1 MTHPLSSFAQQ
12 PISDSITL
20 PLASLDINTPQEGT
34 LDNIIKK
41 NYINDTEEINYK
53 NFNDNIL
60 RDIREDIEDMINR
73 KIKLIEKT
81 SKASKESCSLNYLEQ
96 INNLKRELV
105 SKNLIINKLL
115 ETVNK
120 FTNSHLY
127 ILKSNQYLNT
137 TLKTLVRAAM
147 MLKIILQSVL

>member
-73 KIKLIEKT
+73 KTKSIEKT

-120 FTNSHLY
+120 FTN
-127 ILKSNQYLNT
+127 
-137 TLKTLVRAAM
+137 
-147 MLKIILQSVL
+147 QSSFYPEIQPIP

>member
-41 NYINDTEEINYK
+41 NYINDTEEINCK

-73 KIKLIEKT
+73 KTKSIEKT

-120 FTNSHLY
+120 FTN
-127 ILKSNQYLNT
+127 
-137 TLKTLVRAAM
+137 
-147 MLKIILQSVL
+147 QSSLHPEIQPIP

>member
-20 PLASLDINTPQEGT
+20 PLASLYINTPQEGT

-41 NYINDTEEINYK
+41 NYINDTEEINCK

-73 KIKLIEKT
+73 KTKSIEKT

-120 FTNSHLY
+120 FTN
-127 ILKSNQYLNT
+127 
-137 TLKTLVRAAM
+137 
-147 MLKIILQSVL
+147 QSSLHPEIQPIP

>member
-41 NYINDTEEINYK
+41 NYKNDTEEINYK

-73 KIKLIEKT
+73 KIKSIEKT
-81 SKASKESCSLNYLEQ
+81 SKASKESCSLNFLEQ

-120 FTNSHLY
+120 FTN
-127 ILKSNQYLNT
+127 
-137 TLKTLVRAAM
+137 
-147 MLKIILQSVL
+147 QSSLHPEIQPIP

>member
-60 RDIREDIEDMINR
+60 RDIRENIEDMINR
-73 KIKLIEKT
+73 KIKSIEKT
-81 SKASKESCSLNYLEQ
+81 SKASKESCSLNFLEQ

-120 FTNSHLY
+120 FTN
-127 ILKSNQYLNT
+127 
-137 TLKTLVRAAM
+137 
-147 MLKIILQSVL
+147 QSSFYPEIQPIP

>member
-73 KIKLIEKT
+73 KTKSIEKT

-120 FTNSHLY
+120 FTN
-127 ILKSNQYLNT
+127 
-137 TLKTLVRAAM
+137 
-147 MLKIILQSVL
+147 QSSLHPEIQPIA

>member
-1 MTHPLSSFAQQ
+1 MAHPLSSFAQQ
-12 PISDSITL
+12 TISDSITL

-34 LDNIIKK
+34 LDIIIKK

-73 KIKLIEKT
+73 KTKSIEKT

-120 FTNSHLY
+120 FTN
-127 ILKSNQYLNT
+127 
-137 TLKTLVRAAM
+137 
-147 MLKIILQSVL
+147 QSSLHPEIQPIP

>member
-115 ETVNK
+115 ETE
-120 FTNSHLY
+120 
-127 ILKSNQYLNT
+127 
-137 TLKTLVRAAM
+137 
-147 MLKIILQSVL
+147 

>member
-20 PLASLDINTPQEGT
+20 LLASLDINTPQEGT

-41 NYINDTEEINYK
+41 NYKNDTEEINYK

-73 KIKLIEKT
+73 KTKSIEKT

-120 FTNSHLY
+120 FTN
-127 ILKSNQYLNT
+127 
-137 TLKTLVRAAM
+137 
-147 MLKIILQSVL
+147 QSSLHPEIQPIP

>member
-41 NYINDTEEINYK
+41 NYKNDTEEINYK

-73 KIKLIEKT
+73 KTKSIEKT

-120 FTNSHLY
+120 FT
-127 ILKSNQYLNT
+127 T
-137 TLKTLVRAAM
+137 
-147 MLKIILQSVL
+147 QSSLHPEIQPIP

>member
-41 NYINDTEEINYK
+41 NYKNDTEEINYK

-60 RDIREDIEDMINR
+60 RDIREDIEDMIDR
-73 KIKLIEKT
+73 KIISIEKT
-81 SKASKESCSLNYLEQ
+81 SKASKESCSLNFLEQ

-120 FTNSHLY
+120 FT
-127 ILKSNQYLNT
+127 T
-137 TLKTLVRAAM
+137 
-147 MLKIILQSVL
+147 QSSLHPEIQPIP

>member
-41 NYINDTEEINYK
+41 NYKNDTEEINYK

-73 KIKLIEKT
+73 KTKSIEKT

-120 FTNSHLY
+120 FTN
-127 ILKSNQYLNT
+127 
-137 TLKTLVRAAM
+137 
-147 MLKIILQSVL
+147 QSSFYPEIQPIP

>member
-41 NYINDTEEINYK
+41 NYKNDTEEINYK

-73 KIKLIEKT
+73 KTKSIEKT

-120 FTNSHLY
+120 FTN
-127 ILKSNQYLNT
+127 
-137 TLKTLVRAAM
+137 
-147 MLKIILQSVL
+147 QSSLHPEIQPIP

>member
-34 LDNIIKK
+34 LDIIIKK

-73 KIKLIEKT
+73 KTKSIEKT

-120 FTNSHLY
+120 FTN
-127 ILKSNQYLNT
+127 
-137 TLKTLVRAAM
+137 
-147 MLKIILQSVL
+147 QSSLHPEIQPIP

>member
-60 RDIREDIEDMINR
+60 RDICEDIEDMINR
-73 KIKLIEKT
+73 KTKSIEKT

-120 FTNSHLY
+120 FTN
-127 ILKSNQYLNT
+127 
-137 TLKTLVRAAM
+137 
-147 MLKIILQSVL
+147 QSSLHPEIQPIP

>member
-73 KIKLIEKT
+73 KTKSIEKT

-105 SKNLIINKLL
+105 SKNLIMNKLL

-120 FTNSHLY
+120 FTN
-127 ILKSNQYLNT
+127 
-137 TLKTLVRAAM
+137 
-147 MLKIILQSVL
+147 QSSLHPEIQPIP

>member
-73 KIKLIEKT
+73 KTKSIEKT

-120 FTNSHLY
+120 FTN
-127 ILKSNQYLNT
+127 
-137 TLKTLVRAAM
+137 
-147 MLKIILQSVL
+147 QSSLHPEIQPIP

>member
-20 PLASLDINTPQEGT
+20 PLASLDVNTPQEGT

-73 KIKLIEKT
+73 KTKSIEKT

-120 FTNSHLY
+120 FTN
-127 ILKSNQYLNT
+127 
-137 TLKTLVRAAM
+137 
-147 MLKIILQSVL
+147 QSSLHPEIQPIP

>member
-20 PLASLDINTPQEGT
+20 LLASLDINTPQEGT

-41 NYINDTEEINYK
+41 NYKNDTEEINYK

-60 RDIREDIEDMINR
+60 RDIREDIEDMIDR
-73 KIKLIEKT
+73 KIISIEKT
-81 SKASKESCSLNYLEQ
+81 SKASKESCSLNFLEQ

-120 FTNSHLY
+120 FT
-127 ILKSNQYLNT
+127 T
-137 TLKTLVRAAM
+137 
-147 MLKIILQSVL
+147 QSSLHPEIQPIP

>member
-60 RDIREDIEDMINR
+60 RDIREDIEDMIDR
-73 KIKLIEKT
+73 KIISIEKT
-81 SKASKESCSLNYLEQ
+81 SKASKESCSLNFLEQ

-120 FTNSHLY
+120 FTN
-127 ILKSNQYLNT
+127 
-137 TLKTLVRAAM
+137 
-147 MLKIILQSVL
+147 QSSLHPEIQPIP

>member
-20 PLASLDINTPQEGT
+20 PLASLDVNTPQEGT

-41 NYINDTEEINYK
+41 NYKNDTEEINYK

-73 KIKLIEKT
+73 KIKSIEKT
-81 SKASKESCSLNYLEQ
+81 SKASKESCSLNFLEQ

-120 FTNSHLY
+120 FTN
-127 ILKSNQYLNT
+127 
-137 TLKTLVRAAM
+137 
-147 MLKIILQSVL
+147 QSSLHPEIQPIP

>member
-73 KIKLIEKT
+73 KTKSIEKT
-81 SKASKESCSLNYLEQ
+81 LKASKESCSLNYLEQ

-120 FTNSHLY
+120 FT
-127 ILKSNQYLNT
+127 T
-137 TLKTLVRAAM
+137 
-147 MLKIILQSVL
+147 QSSLHPEIQPIP

>member
-1 MTHPLSSFAQQ
+1 MAHPLSSFAQQ
-12 PISDSITL
+12 TISDSITL

-73 KIKLIEKT
+73 KTKSIEKT
-81 SKASKESCSLNYLEQ
+81 SKASKERCSLNYLEQ

-120 FTNSHLY
+120 FTN
-127 ILKSNQYLNT
+127 
-137 TLKTLVRAAM
+137 
-147 MLKIILQSVL
+147 QSSLHPEIQPIP

>member
-12 PISDSITL
+12 SISDSITL

-73 KIKLIEKT
+73 KTKSIEKT

-120 FTNSHLY
+120 FTN
-127 ILKSNQYLNT
+127 
-137 TLKTLVRAAM
+137 
-147 MLKIILQSVL
+147 QSSLHPEIQPIP

>member
-34 LDNIIKK
+34 LDIIIKK

-73 KIKLIEKT
+73 KIKSIEKT
-81 SKASKESCSLNYLEQ
+81 SKSSKESCSLNFLEQ

-120 FTNSHLY
+120 FT
-127 ILKSNQYLNT
+127 T
-137 TLKTLVRAAM
+137 
-147 MLKIILQSVL
+147 QSSLHPEIQPIP

>member
-34 LDNIIKK
+34 LDNVIKK

-73 KIKLIEKT
+73 KTKSIEKT

-96 INNLKRELV
+96 INNLKIELV

-120 FTNSHLY
+120 FTN
-127 ILKSNQYLNT
+127 
-137 TLKTLVRAAM
+137 
-147 MLKIILQSVL
+147 QSSLHPEIQPIP

>member
-12 PISDSITL
+12 SISDSITL

-73 KIKLIEKT
+73 KTKSIEKT
-81 SKASKESCSLNYLEQ
+81 LKASKESCSLNYLEQ

-120 FTNSHLY
+120 FTN
-127 ILKSNQYLNT
+127 
-137 TLKTLVRAAM
+137 
-147 MLKIILQSVL
+147 QSSLHPEIQPIP

>member
-34 LDNIIKK
+34 LDNITKK

-73 KIKLIEKT
+73 KTKSIEKT

-120 FTNSHLY
+120 FTN
-127 ILKSNQYLNT
+127 
-137 TLKTLVRAAM
+137 
-147 MLKIILQSVL
+147 QSSLHPEIQPIP

>member
-73 KIKLIEKT
+73 KTKSIEKT

-120 FTNSHLY
+120 FT
-127 ILKSNQYLNT
+127 T
-137 TLKTLVRAAM
+137 
-147 MLKIILQSVL
+147 QSSLHPEIQPIP

>member
-73 KIKLIEKT
+73 KTKSIEKT

-105 SKNLIINKLL
+105 SKNLIINKQ

-120 FTNSHLY
+120 FTN
-127 ILKSNQYLNT
+127 
-137 TLKTLVRAAM
+137 
-147 MLKIILQSVL
+147 QSSLHPEIQPIP

>member
-120 FTNSHLY
+120 FTN
-127 ILKSNQYLNT
+127 
-137 TLKTLVRAAM
+137 
-147 MLKIILQSVL
+147 QSSLHPEIQPIP

>member
-41 NYINDTEEINYK
+41 NYKNDTEEINYK

-73 KIKLIEKT
+73 KIKSIEKT
-81 SKASKESCSLNYLEQ
+81 SKASKESCSLNFLEQ

-120 FTNSHLY
+120 FT
-127 ILKSNQYLNT
+127 T
-137 TLKTLVRAAM
+137 
-147 MLKIILQSVL
+147 QSSLHPEIQPIP

>member
-120 FTNSHLY
+120 FT
-127 ILKSNQYLNT
+127 T
-137 TLKTLVRAAM
+137 
-147 MLKIILQSVL
+147 QSSLHPEIQPIP

>member
-60 RDIREDIEDMINR
+60 QDIREDIEDMINR
-73 KIKLIEKT
+73 KTKSIEKT

-120 FTNSHLY
+120 FTN
-127 ILKSNQYLNT
+127 
-137 TLKTLVRAAM
+137 
-147 MLKIILQSVL
+147 QSSLHPEIQPIP

>member
-105 SKNLIINKLL
+105 SKNLIINKQ

-120 FTNSHLY
+120 FTN
-127 ILKSNQYLNT
+127 
-137 TLKTLVRAAM
+137 
-147 MLKIILQSVL
+147 QSSLHPEIQPIP

>member
-1 MTHPLSSFAQQ
+1 MAHPLSSFAQQ
-12 PISDSITL
+12 TISDSITL

-73 KIKLIEKT
+73 KTKSIEKT

-120 FTNSHLY
+120 FTN
-127 ILKSNQYLNT
+127 
-137 TLKTLVRAAM
+137 
-147 MLKIILQSVL
+147 QSSLHPEIQPIP

>member
-73 KIKLIEKT
+73 KIKSIEKT
-81 SKASKESCSLNYLEQ
+81 SKASKESCSLNFLEQ

-120 FTNSHLY
+120 FTN
-127 ILKSNQYLNT
+127 
-137 TLKTLVRAAM
+137 
-147 MLKIILQSVL
+147 QSSLHPEIQPIP